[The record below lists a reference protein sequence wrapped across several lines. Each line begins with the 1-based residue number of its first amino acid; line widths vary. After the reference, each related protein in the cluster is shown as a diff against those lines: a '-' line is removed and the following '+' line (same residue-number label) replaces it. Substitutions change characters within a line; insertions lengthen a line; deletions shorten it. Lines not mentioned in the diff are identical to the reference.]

1 MKHHRIL
8 YRALS
13 ALLCLGLC
21 AQLTACG
28 KKPVPKPGSS
38 GPSAPS
44 VSKKVYDDSLITEVY
59 DEEDSFTD
67 EYGTEYSY
75 ICHVPQLEADTPEAK
90 AINWEIMESFG
101 NDVQTT
107 LDAAES
113 GETPNSQYMEVTWQS
128 YWNDSL
134 LSLST
139 RVLGWTSD
147 LIDYAVYHYDF
158 ETGQR
163 PDNLELLD
171 RFHVDEGDFIAALRR
186 GAARQFDSHYAPW
199 GTGGLSPEDENYGGI
214 AIDLAALRAW
224 TVAEENFSLDLAMFC
239 PNGDGT
245 FTAFQPVA
253 SIAGGNGWYYEP
265 VLVEPG
271 PGDWADGGPQAED
284 AFVSAW
290 LTLKGFRMK
299 NFKRIA
305 ALAGV
310 VILLLVFCL
319 PMVFAW
325 GSSENSQALFRGA
338 FAAAVL
344 VPIVAYVFW
353 MAYRIWGPEKPKE
366 DENRMIEN
374 VIFDVGNVLMGYDW
388 EEYLKSYNFPEEK
401 YEKIADA
408 TFRNPIWEEQDR
420 ALHEES
426 WYVDKFVESAPE
438 YEKDIREVVRRDPE
452 CMHLYDYAETWVKY
466 LKNQGYHL
474 YVLSNYGTYML
485 ERTKKDM
492 PFLKYMDGVVF
503 SCDVQQIKPEVDIYE
518 TLLKRYDLKPE
529 KSVFMDDRAI
539 NCEGARKA
547 GIRTI
552 QFENLK
558 QAAKEL
564 EELGVK

>member
-1 MKHHRIL
+1 
-8 YRALS
+8 
-13 ALLCLGLC
+13 
-21 AQLTACG
+21 
-28 KKPVPKPGSS
+28 
-38 GPSAPS
+38 
-44 VSKKVYDDSLITEVY
+44 
-59 DEEDSFTD
+59 
-67 EYGTEYSY
+67 
-75 ICHVPQLEADTPEAK
+75 
-90 AINWEIMESFG
+90 
-101 NDVQTT
+101 
-107 LDAAES
+107 
-113 GETPNSQYMEVTWQS
+113 
-128 YWNDSL
+128 
-134 LSLST
+134 
-139 RVLGWTSD
+139 
-147 LIDYAVYHYDF
+147 
-158 ETGQR
+158 
-163 PDNLELLD
+163 
-171 RFHVDEGDFIAALRR
+171 
-186 GAARQFDSHYAPW
+186 
-199 GTGGLSPEDENYGGI
+199 
-214 AIDLAALRAW
+214 
-224 TVAEENFSLDLAMFC
+224 
-239 PNGDGT
+239 
-245 FTAFQPVA
+245 
-253 SIAGGNGWYYEP
+253 
-265 VLVEPG
+265 
-271 PGDWADGGPQAED
+271 
-284 AFVSAW
+284 
-290 LTLKGFRMK
+290 
-299 NFKRIA
+299 
-305 ALAGV
+305 
-310 VILLLVFCL
+310 
-319 PMVFAW
+319 
-325 GSSENSQALFRGA
+325 
-338 FAAAVL
+338 
-344 VPIVAYVFW
+344 
-353 MAYRIWGPEKPKE
+353 
-366 DENRMIEN
+366 
-374 VIFDVGNVLMGYDW
+374 MGYDW

>member
-1 MKHHRIL
+1 
-8 YRALS
+8 
-13 ALLCLGLC
+13 
-21 AQLTACG
+21 
-28 KKPVPKPGSS
+28 
-38 GPSAPS
+38 
-44 VSKKVYDDSLITEVY
+44 
-59 DEEDSFTD
+59 
-67 EYGTEYSY
+67 
-75 ICHVPQLEADTPEAK
+75 
-90 AINWEIMESFG
+90 
-101 NDVQTT
+101 
-107 LDAAES
+107 
-113 GETPNSQYMEVTWQS
+113 
-128 YWNDSL
+128 
-134 LSLST
+134 
-139 RVLGWTSD
+139 
-147 LIDYAVYHYDF
+147 
-158 ETGQR
+158 
-163 PDNLELLD
+163 
-171 RFHVDEGDFIAALRR
+171 
-186 GAARQFDSHYAPW
+186 
-199 GTGGLSPEDENYGGI
+199 
-214 AIDLAALRAW
+214 
-224 TVAEENFSLDLAMFC
+224 
-239 PNGDGT
+239 
-245 FTAFQPVA
+245 
-253 SIAGGNGWYYEP
+253 
-265 VLVEPG
+265 
-271 PGDWADGGPQAED
+271 
-284 AFVSAW
+284 
-290 LTLKGFRMK
+290 MK

-310 VILLLVFCL
+310 VLLLLIFCL

-325 GSSENSQALFRGA
+325 GNSESSQTLFRGA

-353 MAYRIWGPEKPKE
+353 MAYRIWGPKKPKE
-366 DENRMIEN
+366 DEDRMIEN

-401 YEKIADA
+401 YQKIADA

-438 YEKDIREVVRRDPE
+438 YEADIREVVRRDPE

-466 LKNQGYHL
+466 LKNQL
-474 YVLSNYGTYML
+474 D
-485 ERTKKDM
+485 RTKKDM

-564 EELGVK
+564 EKLGVK